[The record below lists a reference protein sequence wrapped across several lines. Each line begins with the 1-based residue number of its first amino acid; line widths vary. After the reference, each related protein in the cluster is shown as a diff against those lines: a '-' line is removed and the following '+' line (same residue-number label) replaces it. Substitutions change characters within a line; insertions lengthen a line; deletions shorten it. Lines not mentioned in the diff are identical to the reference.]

1 MFRVRA
7 TSFLAGFAV
16 ASAIAIYQLQKDVWG
31 SHQILADEV
40 EGYYSQLEKRIKQL
54 EHLTGLSPSKD
65 THQVA
70 GKDD

>member
-40 EGYYSQLEKRIKQL
+40 SLL
-54 EHLTGLSPSKD
+54 LLLLLPCSSLLSYF
-65 THQVA
+65 
-70 GKDD
+70 